1 MSDCYLGFDP
11 TNSERRPTA
20 WALLD
25 DQARIVEQGCAG
37 SNAEL
42 LALAERLQP
51 AVVAIDS
58 PLFLPLGL
66 ASLDDPAAAR
76 GLPTGRCCERELK
89 SLGIGCF
96 YTTPSSI
103 IKPMVNRCIA
113 LRLELEQRRIT
124 TIEVFPYASKVRL
137 FGRPIPPKTRPEG
150 RLWLQSAVAT
160 LIPGLP
166 AEPALSHDAL
176 DALIAAYTGLC
187 YARGA
192 AKGVGDPAEGLLW
205 LPK

>member
-1 MSDCYLGFDP
+1 MSNCYLGFDP

-25 DQARIVEQGCAG
+25 DQARVVEQGCTG
-37 SNAEL
+37 TNAEL
-42 LALAERLQP
+42 LALAGRLRP

-66 ASLDDPAAAR
+66 ASLDDPAAAN

-103 IKPMVNRCIA
+103 IKPMVYRCIA
-113 LRLELEQRRIT
+113 LRLELEQRHIT

-137 FGRPIPPKTRPEG
+137 FGRPIPAKTRPDG
-150 RLWLQSAVAT
+150 RSWLQSSVAT

-166 AEPALSHDAL
+166 DQPALTHDAL

-187 YARGA
+187 YARGTA
-192 AKGVGDPAEGLLW
+192 QGLGDPAEGLLW
-205 LPK
+205 LPT